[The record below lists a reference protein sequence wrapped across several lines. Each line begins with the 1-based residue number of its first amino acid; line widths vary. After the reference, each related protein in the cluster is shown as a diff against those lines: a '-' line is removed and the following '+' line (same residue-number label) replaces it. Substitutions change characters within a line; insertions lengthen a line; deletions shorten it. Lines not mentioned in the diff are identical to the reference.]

1 MDGRDSW
8 SSRRE
13 NLHVGPQALAL
24 KKKGSVIVPKEDRG
38 SPATDPE
45 RKPK

>member
-8 SSRRE
+8 SSGRE

-24 KKKGSVIVPKEDRG
+24 KKGSVIVPKEDSG
-38 SPATDPE
+38 SPATDPK